1 MALNCG
7 RGPRASEACQPRREA
22 WLLGSENGSGSW
34 RPSCR
39 PRPPG
44 HPFYTSLNRLL
55 AENDFDSFVEAL
67 CTPFYAG
74 VMGRPSIPPGV
85 FFRMTF
91 VGYFEGLPSHRSIAW
106 RCADSRSLA
115 DFLGLGPADETPD
128 HSSISKTHKR
138 FPKEVFDEV
147 FQFILRVAARK
158 GLLWDEKL
166 GIDSTMFQA
175 NASIKSIVR
184 KDSGKGWKDYTKKL
198 AKKAGLDDP
207 TDAELRQFDTKRPGK
222 KLSNDDW
229 ENPNDPDARI
239 TRMKNGTTRMA
250 YKAEHAV
257 DLESDLI
264 VSATVHPGNPAD
276 TATVIDT
283 AIDAAV
289 NLEEAGCE
297 NEVEAIVA
305 DKGCHST
312 HVVMQAAEFGMKAY
326 IPERASP
333 ARRRWVGKDPS
344 EKKVVH
350 AARRRTQGEHR
361 KVLSRT
367 RSELIERSFANVCD
381 TGGARRT
388 WLRGLQSVTK
398 RHLMVAAARNLSTI
412 MRVICGIGSPR
423 PLQGLRALLQIAWT
437 RFGRLISAPENLL
450 DRSVAYGAATV
461 PPTLAA

>member
-1 MALNCG
+1 MALG
-7 RGPRASEACQPRREA
+7 KRKRERQLEVFVSASDLPRS
-22 WLLGSENGSGSW
+22 
-34 RPSCR
+34 
-39 PRPPG
+39 PG
-44 HPFYTSLNRLL
+44 HPFYTALNRLL

-115 DFLGLGPADETPD
+115 EFLGLGPADETPD

-138 FPKEVFDEV
+138 FPKEVFDEI
-147 FQFILRVAARK
+147 FQFILRVAVRK
-158 GLLWDEKL
+158 GLLWGDKL
-166 GIDSTMFQA
+166 GIDSTTIQA
-175 NASIKSIVR
+175 NASMKSIVR

-198 AKKAGLDDP
+198 AKKAGLDEP
-207 TDAELRQFDTKRPGK
+207 TDAELRQFDKTRPGK
-222 KLSNDDW
+222 KVSNDDW

-239 TRMKNGTTRMA
+239 TWMKNGTTRMA

-264 VSATVHPGNPAD
+264 VSATVHPGNAAD

-305 DKGCHST
+305 DKGYHST
-312 HVVMQAAEFGMKAY
+312 NVVMQAAEFGMKAY

-333 ARRRWVGKDPS
+333 ARRRWVGKDPR

-350 AARRRTQGEHR
+350 AARRRTKSEHG
-361 KVLSRT
+361 KLLSRT
-367 RSELIERSFANVCD
+367 RSELVERSFAHVCD

-388 WLRGLQSVTK
+388 WLRGLHSVTK

-423 PLQGLRALLQIAWT
+423 ALQGLRAILHLAWT
-437 RFGRLISAPENLL
+437 HFGQLVSALENLL
-450 DRSVAYGAATV
+450 DRSVAYGATTV
-461 PPTLAA
+461 RPILAA

>member
-1 MALNCG
+1 MALG
-7 RGPRASEACQPRREA
+7 KRKRERQLEVFVSASDLPRS
-22 WLLGSENGSGSW
+22 
-34 RPSCR
+34 
-39 PRPPG
+39 PG
-44 HPFYTSLNRLL
+44 HPFYTALNRLL

-115 DFLGLGPADETPD
+115 EFLGLGPADETPD

-138 FPKEVFDEV
+138 FPKEVFDEI
-147 FQFILRVAARK
+147 FQFILRVAVRK
-158 GLLWDEKL
+158 GLLWGDKL
-166 GIDSTMFQA
+166 GIDSTTIQA
-175 NASIKSIVR
+175 NASMKSIVR

-198 AKKAGLDDP
+198 AKKAGLDEP
-207 TDAELRQFDTKRPGK
+207 TDAELRQFDKTRPGK
-222 KLSNDDW
+222 KVSNDDW

-239 TRMKNGTTRMA
+239 TRMA

-264 VSATVHPGNPAD
+264 VSATVHPGNAAD

-305 DKGCHST
+305 DKGYHST
-312 HVVMQAAEFGMKAY
+312 NVVMQAAEFGMKAY

-333 ARRRWVGKDPS
+333 ALRRWVGKDPR

-350 AARRRTQGEHR
+350 AARRRTKSEHG
-361 KVLSRT
+361 KLLSRT
-367 RSELIERSFANVCD
+367 RSELVERSFAHVCD

-388 WLRGLQSVTK
+388 WLRGLHSVTK

-423 PLQGLRALLQIAWT
+423 ALQGLRAILHLAWT
-437 RFGRLISAPENLL
+437 HFGQLVSALENLL
-450 DRSVAYGAATV
+450 DRSVAYGATTV
-461 PPTLAA
+461 RPILAA

>member
-1 MALNCG
+1 MALG
-7 RGPRASEACQPRREA
+7 KRRRERQLEA
-22 WLLGSENGSGSW
+22 FVSASDL
-34 RPSCR
+34 
-39 PRPPG
+39 PRSPG
-44 HPFYTSLNRLL
+44 HPFYTALNQLL

-67 CTPFYAG
+67 CAPFYAG

-115 DFLGLGPADETPD
+115 EFLGLGPADETPD

-158 GLLWDEKL
+158 GLLWGEKL
-166 GIDSTMFQA
+166 GIDSTTIQA
-175 NASIKSIVR
+175 NASMKTIVR

-207 TDAELRQFDTKRPGK
+207 TDAELRQFDKTRPGK
-222 KLSNDDW
+222 KVSNDDW

-264 VSATVHPGNPAD
+264 VSATVHPGNAAD

-289 NLEEAGCE
+289 NLEEAECE

-305 DKGCHST
+305 DKGYHST
-312 HVVMQAAEFGMKAY
+312 DVVMQAAEFGMKAY

-344 EKKVVH
+344 EKSAVY
-350 AARRRTQGEHR
+350 AARRRTKSEHG
-361 KVLSRT
+361 KLLSRT
-367 RSELIERSFANVCD
+367 RGELVERSFAHVCD

-423 PLQGLRALLQIAWT
+423 ALQGLRALLQLAWT
-437 RFGRLISAPENLL
+437 HFGRLISALKNLL
-450 DRSVAYGAATV
+450 DRSVAYGAATI

>member
-1 MALNCG
+1 MALG
-7 RGPRASEACQPRREA
+7 KRKRERQLEVFVSASDLPRS
-22 WLLGSENGSGSW
+22 
-34 RPSCR
+34 
-39 PRPPG
+39 PG
-44 HPFYTSLNRLL
+44 HPFYTALNRLL

-115 DFLGLGPADETPD
+115 EFLGLGPADETPD

-138 FPKEVFDEV
+138 FPKEVFDEI
-147 FQFILRVAARK
+147 FQFILRVAVRK
-158 GLLWDEKL
+158 GLLWGDKL
-166 GIDSTMFQA
+166 GIDSTTIQA
-175 NASIKSIVR
+175 NASMKSIVR

-198 AKKAGLDDP
+198 AKKAGLDEP
-207 TDAELRQFDTKRPGK
+207 TDAELRQFDKTRPGK
-222 KLSNDDW
+222 KVSNDDW

-239 TRMKNGTTRMA
+239 TRMA

-264 VSATVHPGNPAD
+264 VSATVHPGNAAD

-305 DKGCHST
+305 DKGYHST
-312 HVVMQAAEFGMKAY
+312 NVVMQAAEFGMKAY

-333 ARRRWVGKDPS
+333 ARRRWVGKDPR

-350 AARRRTQGEHR
+350 AARRRTKSEHG
-361 KVLSRT
+361 KLLSRT
-367 RSELIERSFANVCD
+367 RSELVERSFAHVCD

-388 WLRGLQSVTK
+388 WLRGLHSVTK

-423 PLQGLRALLQIAWT
+423 ALQGLRAILHLAWT
-437 RFGRLISAPENLL
+437 HFGQLVSALENLL
-450 DRSVAYGAATV
+450 DRSVAYGATTV
-461 PPTLAA
+461 RPILAA

>member
-1 MALNCG
+1 MALG
-7 RGPRASEACQPRREA
+7 KRKRQRQLEAFVSASDLPRS
-22 WLLGSENGSGSW
+22 
-34 RPSCR
+34 
-39 PRPPG
+39 PG
-44 HPFYTSLNRLL
+44 HPFYAALNRLL
-55 AENDFDSFVEAL
+55 AENDFDSFVEDL
-67 CTPFYAG
+67 CSPFYAG

-115 DFLGLGPADETPD
+115 EFLGLGPADETPD

-138 FPKEVFDEV
+138 LPKEVFNEV
-147 FQFILRVAARK
+147 FEFVLRVAARK
-158 GLLWDEKL
+158 GLLSGEKL
-166 GIDSTMFQA
+166 GIDSTTIQA
-175 NASIKSIVR
+175 NASMKSIVR

-198 AKKAGLDDP
+198 AKEEGIDDP
-207 TDAELRQFDTKRPGK
+207 TDAELRQFDRKRPGK
-222 KLSNDDW
+222 KVSNDEW
-229 ENPNDPDARI
+229 ESPSDPDARI
-239 TRMKNGTTRMA
+239 TRMKNGTTRLA

-264 VSATVHPGNPAD
+264 VSATVHPGNAAD

-305 DKGCHST
+305 DKGYHST
-312 HVVMQAAEFGMKAY
+312 QVVMQATAFGMKAY
-326 IPERASP
+326 IPERATP
-333 ARRRWVGKDPS
+333 TQRRWTGKDPN
-344 EKKVVH
+344 EKKSVY
-350 AARRRTQGEHR
+350 AARRRTKSEHG
-361 KVLSRT
+361 KLLSRA
-367 RSELIERSFANVCD
+367 RSELVERSFAHVCD

-398 RHLMVAAARNLSTI
+398 RHLMAAAARNLSTI

-423 PLQGLRALLQIAWT
+423 ALQGLCALLQIARTHIGKLRSTLERQWGRADEASKIT
-437 RFGRLISAPENLL
+437 NRLI
-450 DRSVAYGAATV
+450 
-461 PPTLAA
+461 LAA

>member
-1 MALNCG
+1 MALG
-7 RGPRASEACQPRREA
+7 KRKRERQLEVFVSASDLPRS
-22 WLLGSENGSGSW
+22 
-34 RPSCR
+34 
-39 PRPPG
+39 PG
-44 HPFYTSLNRLL
+44 HPFYTALNRLL

-115 DFLGLGPADETPD
+115 EFLGLGPADETPD

-138 FPKEVFDEV
+138 FPKEVFDEI
-147 FQFILRVAARK
+147 FQFILRVAVRK
-158 GLLWDEKL
+158 GLLWGDKL
-166 GIDSTMFQA
+166 GIDSTTIQA
-175 NASIKSIVR
+175 NASMKSIVR

-198 AKKAGLDDP
+198 AKKAGLDEP
-207 TDAELRQFDTKRPGK
+207 TDAELRQFDKTRPGK
-222 KLSNDDW
+222 KVSNDDW

-239 TRMKNGTTRMA
+239 TRMA

-264 VSATVHPGNPAD
+264 VSATVHPGNAAD

-305 DKGCHST
+305 DKGYHST
-312 HVVMQAAEFGMKAY
+312 NVVMQAAEFGMKAY

-333 ARRRWVGKDPS
+333 ARRRWVGKDPR

-350 AARRRTQGEHR
+350 AARRRTKSEHG
-361 KVLSRT
+361 KLLSRT
-367 RSELIERSFANVCD
+367 RSELVERSFAHVCD

-423 PLQGLRALLQIAWT
+423 ALQGLRAILHLAWT
-437 RFGRLISAPENLL
+437 HFGQLVSALENLL
-450 DRSVAYGAATV
+450 DRSVAYGATTV
-461 PPTLAA
+461 RPILAA

>member
-1 MALNCG
+1 MALG
-7 RGPRASEACQPRREA
+7 KRKRERQLEVFVSASDLPRS
-22 WLLGSENGSGSW
+22 
-34 RPSCR
+34 
-39 PRPPG
+39 PG
-44 HPFYTSLNRLL
+44 HPFYTALNRLL

-91 VGYFEGLPSHRSIAW
+91 VGYFESLPSHRSIAW

-115 DFLGLGPADETPD
+115 EFLGLGPADETPD

-138 FPKEVFDEV
+138 FPKEVFDEI
-147 FQFILRVAARK
+147 FQFILRVAVRK
-158 GLLWDEKL
+158 GLLWGDKL
-166 GIDSTMFQA
+166 GIDSTTIQA
-175 NASIKSIVR
+175 NASMKSIVR

-198 AKKAGLDDP
+198 AKKAGLDEP
-207 TDAELRQFDTKRPGK
+207 TDAELRQFDKTRPGK
-222 KLSNDDW
+222 KVSNDDW

-239 TRMKNGTTRMA
+239 TRMA

-264 VSATVHPGNPAD
+264 VSATVHPGNAAD

-305 DKGCHST
+305 DKGYHST
-312 HVVMQAAEFGMKAY
+312 NVVMQAAEFGMKAY

-333 ARRRWVGKDPS
+333 ARRRWVGKDPR

-350 AARRRTQGEHR
+350 AARRRTKSEHG
-361 KVLSRT
+361 KLLSRT
-367 RSELIERSFANVCD
+367 RSELVERSFAHVCD

-388 WLRGLQSVTK
+388 WLRGLHSVTK

-423 PLQGLRALLQIAWT
+423 ALQGLRAILHLAWT
-437 RFGRLISAPENLL
+437 HFGQLVSALENLL
-450 DRSVAYGAATV
+450 DRSVAYGATTV
-461 PPTLAA
+461 RPILAA